1 MYVCL
6 WSGAGAIPQ
15 NTYRLL
21 VQLAGIMVYAE
32 NKNEGSSRRNYD
44 DGEDQSQE
52 IMIKKNAELKR
63 TLGVFGASSL
73 CIGAIIGAGI
83 FVLIGVASGIA
94 GPAIVLSFLI
104 AGIILS
110 SRVAK
115 AQTA

>member
-21 VQLAGIMVYAE
+21 GQLAGILVYAE

-44 DGEDQSQE
+44 DGEDQICQE

-94 GPAIVLSFLI
+94 GPAVVLSFFI
-104 AGIILS
+104 AAMIKLFL
-110 SRVAK
+110 A
-115 AQTA
+115 